1 MNTDNK
7 EIENL
12 INDNSNGEKK
22 VIEMIVPCFNESGC
36 IEPFYNAILDLFTE
50 GLENY
55 DFLITYVND
64 GSSDDS
70 LLKMKDIASRDNRV
84 RYISLSRNFG
94 KESAMA
100 AGLDNVVGDYVV
112 CIDADLQHPPALIPE
127 MLKAVEEEGYD
138 CATARRVS
146 RNGEGKIKSFL
157 SWGFYY
163 VFNRITAIKLAPG
176 QTDFR
181 LMKLK
186 VAKAIMTLDERDRFT
201 KGIYSWVGFNN
212 KWIDYKNVERVNG
225 DSKWSIRSLIKYS
238 YHSFLA
244 FATTPLRG
252 VIWLGMFI
260 VLIDVFFAIRM
271 YVNALRYPERLGSGF
286 TTLVLLIMFFGGVII
301 TILGMIGEYLARI
314 YLEVKKRPMFIISEK
329 NF

>member
-1 MNTDNK
+1 MN
-7 EIENL
+7 
-12 INDNSNGEKK
+12 
-22 VIEMIVPCFNESGC
+22 VIELIVPCYNEESC
-36 IEPFYNAILDLFTE
+36 IHPFVNAIEKLFSTE
-50 GLENY
+50 LKNY
-55 DFLITYVND
+55 NYIITFIND
-64 GSSDDS
+64 GSSDKS
-70 LLKMKDIASRDNRV
+70 LDVMKEEASKNNKV
-84 RYISLSRNFG
+84 QYISLSRNFG

-100 AGLDNVVGDYVV
+100 AGLDNATGDYVV
-112 CIDADLQHPPALIPE
+112 CIDADLQHPPKLIPKMVE
-127 MLKAVEEEGYD
+127 AVEKEGYD
-138 CATARRVS
+138 CATARRTS
-146 RNGEGKIKSFL
+146 RTGEKKLKSFL

-163 VFNRITAIKLAPG
+163 IFNKITGIKLAPG

-201 KGIYSWVGFNN
+201 KGIYSWVGFKN
-212 KWIDYKNVERVNG
+212 KWIDYQNVERVNG
-225 DSKWSIRSLIKYS
+225 ESKWNIRSLISYS

-252 VIWLGMFI
+252 VIWLGMLI
-260 VLIDVFFAIRM
+260 VIADIFL
-271 YVNALRYPERLGSGF
+271 ALRTYISAITHPESLGSGY